1 VKPYRLMMAVAMSG
15 VLAAGLAAC
24 GDDDDS
30 NSASGSSGSG
40 SAQAELTGKVTIDGS
55 STVQPFAEAAA
66 ELFNEE
72 QPGVKITVGGAGT
85 GDGFERFC
93 AGETDISDASRTIED
108 DEKESCSKGSISY
121 HEVQVANDGIAVLTN
136 AETPIKCMKVSDI
149 KKLLEPGSKINNYSE
164 LGGDFP
170 DQDVS
175 FFTPGEESGTFDF
188 FTDAVLESD
197 AEERTTKVQKSAN
210 DNQLITGI
218 SGTKGAMGYTGLSY
232 AEGAEGINIVE
243 VDDGGGCVK
252 PSTDTVQDGSYKP
265 LSRPLFMY
273 PSAKAI
279 ARPEVKAFM
288 DFALAN
294 QEKIAEAA
302 KIVPL
307 TAPQLEEAKTA
318 LTQAES

>member
-1 VKPYRLMMAVAMSG
+1 VKAHRLMVAIAVCGAIG
-15 VLAAGLAAC
+15 TGLAAC
-24 GDDDDS
+24 GDDED
-30 NSASGSSGSG
+30 SGSSGGGGG
-40 SAQAELTGKVTIDGS
+40 SASSAEELSGKITIDGS

-72 QPGVKITVGGAGT
+72 QPGVQITVGGAGT

-93 AGETDISDASRTIED
+93 AGETDISDASRAIED
-108 DEKESCSKGSISY
+108 DEKESCSKGGVTY
-121 HEVQVANDGIAVLTN
+121 HEVQVANDGLAVLTN

-170 DQDVS
+170 DQEVS

-188 FTDAVLESD
+188 FTDAVLETD

-218 SGTKGAMGYTGLSY
+218 AGTKGAMGYTGLSY

-243 VDDGGGCVK
+243 VDDGEGCVA
-252 PSTDTVQDGSYKP
+252 PSVETVQDGSYKP

-279 ARPEVKAFM
+279 ARPEVRAFM
-288 DFALAN
+288 DFTMAN
-294 QEKIAEAA
+294 QDKIAEAA

-307 TAPQLEEAKTA
+307 TSAQLEEAKTA

>member
-1 VKPYRLMMAVAMSG
+1 VRAHRLLVAIAMCGALGMG
-15 VLAAGLAAC
+15 VVAC
-24 GDDDDS
+24 GDDDSSSADS
-30 NSASGSSGSG
+30 GGGSSSSSDQELSG
-40 SAQAELTGKVTIDGS
+40 KITIDGS

-72 QPGVKITVGGAGT
+72 QPGVRITVGGAGT

-93 AGETDISDASRTIED
+93 AGETDISDASRPIED
-108 DEKESCSKGSISY
+108 DEKESCSKGAVNY
-121 HEVQVANDGIAVLTN
+121 HEVQVANDGLAVLTN
-136 AETPIKCMKVSDI
+136 AETPIKCMKVSDV

-164 LGGDFP
+164 LGPDYP
-170 DQDVS
+170 DQAVS
-175 FFTPGEESGTFDF
+175 FFTPGEESGTFDY
-188 FTDAVLESD
+188 FTEAVLETD

-218 SGTKGAMGYTGLSY
+218 AGTKGAMGYTGLSY

-243 VDDGGGCVK
+243 IDDGGGCVK
-252 PSTDTVQDGSYKP
+252 PTTQTVQDGSYKP

-273 PSAKAI
+273 PSAKAM

-288 DFALAN
+288 DFTMAN
-294 QEKIAEAA
+294 QDKIAEAA

-307 TAPQLEEAKTA
+307 TAEQLTEAKTA